1 MSDTQLV
8 KEVGKR
14 LPSAAH
20 LGHGGLKKPQMVEV
34 LFQSIL
40 EVLTSKKHGPKKSE
54 ARAKARDLAN
64 TWLTKHCAQSNGH
77 YFWKSAATKE

>member
-8 KEVGKR
+8 KEVSKK

-20 LGHGGLKKPQMVEV
+20 QGHGGLKKPEMVEA
-34 LFQSIL
+34 LFQSIF
-40 EVLTSKKHGPKKSE
+40 EVLTSKKHAPKKAE

-64 TWLTKHCAQSNGH
+64 SWISKHCGQSNGH
-77 YFWKSAATKE
+77 YFWKSDKA

>member
-1 MSDTQLV
+1 
-8 KEVGKR
+8 
-14 LPSAAH
+14 
-20 LGHGGLKKPQMVEV
+20 MVEV